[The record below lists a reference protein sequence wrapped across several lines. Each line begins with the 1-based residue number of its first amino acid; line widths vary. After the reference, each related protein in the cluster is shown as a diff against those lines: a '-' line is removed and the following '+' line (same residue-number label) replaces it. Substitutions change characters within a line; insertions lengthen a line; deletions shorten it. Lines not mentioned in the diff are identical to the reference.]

1 MENYQLDS
9 VFQIAFNM
17 IRIPY
22 NQLDEILTY
31 ERFIEEGNHINL
43 CINIESVMMFIST
56 IQDLE
61 NRLVAEPRFIQGFIK
76 EFVNTVSHYKS
87 FFQQN
92 HFADTKI
99 YLYYTS
105 LDCTKYPQLEYVDS
119 FRSYY
124 INKYTTNPK
133 FVYWMDRMRNFI
145 YPSLRT
151 ILEYINNCY
160 LIEGKDIDSSVI
172 PMMISEIDPIRKN
185 IIISADPVDT
195 QYRFYRNF
203 YSIYVKRNP
212 SRLLVYKIEDYIKE
226 LTKNEDYIKV
236 QGNPLLNNRSLYLS
250 MIASVTGSK
259 TRSIDNLYGIGYKS
273 FLKFLMSGF
282 KDGLIV
288 ASTKTPELIANV
300 FPCCNREDFINN
312 FKALDVSHSFR
323 DLKESDKTMLKHQ
336 ILDRFDNNGL
346 IRLNNQLF
354 SDVGPINVEPLLL

>member
-1 MENYQLDS
+1 MESYQLDS

-31 ERFIEEGNHINL
+31 ERFIEPEDSINL

-56 IQDLE
+56 ITDLE
-61 NRLVAEPRFIQGFIK
+61 SRLIAESRFVQGFVK
-76 EFVNTVSHYKS
+76 EFVNTVAHYKS

-92 HFADTKI
+92 RFPSTKI

-105 LDCTKYPQLEYVDS
+105 LDCTNYPQLEYVEN

-124 INKYTTNPK
+124 ITKYTTNPK
-133 FVYWMDRMRNFI
+133 FVYWMDKMRNDIF
-145 YPSLRT
+145 PALRT
-151 ILEYINNCY
+151 ILEYVNNVY
-160 LIEGKDIDSSVI
+160 LLEGRDIDSSVI
-172 PMMISEIDPIRKN
+172 PMMISEMDPSRKN
-185 IIISADPVDT
+185 VIISADPVDT

-203 YSIYVKRNP
+203 YSIYIKRNP

-226 LTKNEDYIKV
+226 LTKDEDYVKV
-236 QGNPLLNNRSLYLS
+236 QGNPLLKNRSLYLA

-259 TRSIDNLYGIGYKS
+259 TRSIDNLYGVGYKS

-282 KDGLIV
+282 KNGLIE
-288 ASTKTPELIANV
+288 ANTKSADLIANV
-300 FPCCNREDFINN
+300 FPCCNRVDFINN
-312 FKALDVSHSFR
+312 FKALDVNHSFR

-336 ILDRFDNNGL
+336 IVDRFDNNGL
-346 IRLNNQLF
+346 IKLNNQLF
-354 SDVGPINVEPLLL
+354 ADVGPINVEPLLM

>member
-1 MENYQLDS
+1 MESYQLDP

-31 ERFIEEGNHINL
+31 EKFIQPGDDVNIL
-43 CINIESVMMFIST
+43 INIESVMMFIST
-56 IQDLE
+56 ITDLE
-61 NRLVAEPRFIQGFIK
+61 NRLVAEGRFIQGFVK

-92 HFADTKI
+92 RFLNTKI

-105 LDCTKYPQLEYVDS
+105 LDSTNYPQLDYVEN

-124 INKYTTNPK
+124 LTKYTTNPK
-133 FVYWMDRMRNFI
+133 FVYWMERMRSSI
-145 YPSLRT
+145 LPSLKT
-151 ILEYINNCY
+151 ILEYVNNSY
-160 LIEGKDIDSSVI
+160 LIEGKSIDSSVI
-172 PMMISEIDPIRKN
+172 PMMVSELDSSRKN
-185 IIISADPVDT
+185 IIITADPVDT

-212 SRLLVYKIEDYIKE
+212 SRVLVYKIEDYIKE
-226 LTKNEDYIKV
+226 LTKDEEYIKV
-236 QGNPLLNNRSLYLS
+236 QGNPLLKNRSLYLS

-259 TRSIDNLYGIGYKS
+259 TRSIDNLYGIGYKT
-273 FLKFLMSGF
+273 FLKCLLSGF
-282 KDGLIV
+282 KDGLIE
-288 ASTKTPELIANV
+288 ANTKSFELIANV
-300 FPCCNREDFINN
+300 FPCCNREEFKNN

-336 ILDRFDNNGL
+336 IIDRFDNNGL

-354 SDVGPINVEPLLL
+354 ADVGPINVEPLLM